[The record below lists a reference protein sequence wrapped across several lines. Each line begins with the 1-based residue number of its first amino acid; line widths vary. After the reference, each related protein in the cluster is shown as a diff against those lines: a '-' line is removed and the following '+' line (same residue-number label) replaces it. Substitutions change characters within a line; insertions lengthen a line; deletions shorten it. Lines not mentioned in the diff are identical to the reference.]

1 VDYSAR
7 LRQVEDHWLRS
18 ANVGVRWWLV
28 PKIGEHAVV
37 LGASMGGLLAARV
50 LADFY
55 EMVTVV
61 ERDVLPDHAVNRR
74 GVPQGRHVHALLG
87 RGSQVLAELFPGF
100 LDDLVAA
107 GVPVVDYTDLSKLFS
122 CVGGHQLVRSG
133 GFRDIPPTFIP
144 SRPLL
149 ECLVRRRVRETANI
163 TLLEDYDVVGLTST
177 TARDRV
183 TGARIRSRDGGS
195 ERVLRADLVADA
207 TGRGA
212 RTPAFLDALGYGR
225 PSEHEVGVRVV
236 YCSQLLRIPPGTLK
250 EMLVLVTPI
259 PGRPTA
265 IALAGYENDTWMF
278 SVGGMV
284 GREPP
289 SEPAEMLAFA
299 EGLAPAHVVAAIGAA
314 EPLTEVCRFRYPE
327 SRWRRY
333 DKMRRFPAGL
343 LVVGDAICSFNPIY
357 GQGMTVAALQA
368 QALRHCL
375 QRGLDGLARR
385 YFRAAAKPI
394 GVAWRFAVGG
404 DLAMPE
410 VEGSRPLSLRL
421 ANRYVDR
428 LQTAAESDLVVA
440 EQFIKVVALVEPPTR
455 LLQPKMMIR
464 VAAANLRRPERRQPV
479 VAASETLG
487 DRGSIS

>member
-1 VDYSAR
+1 
-7 LRQVEDHWLRS
+7 
-18 ANVGVRWWLV
+18 V

-50 LADFY
+50 LSDFY
-55 EMVTVV
+55 ETVTVV
-61 ERDVLPDHAVNRR
+61 ERDVLPDDAVNRR

-100 LDDLVAA
+100 LDDLVTC
-107 GVPVVDYTDLSKLFS
+107 GVPVLDYTDLSKVFS
-122 CVGGHQLVRSG
+122 CVAGHQLMHSG
-133 GFRDIPPTFIP
+133 AFRDIPPAFIP

-149 ECLVRRRVRETANI
+149 ECLVRRRVREMANI
-163 TLLEDYDVVGLTST
+163 TLLEDHDVVDLTST
-177 TARDRV
+177 KARDRV
-183 TGARIRSRDGGS
+183 TGARVRSRDGGS
-195 ERVLRADLVADA
+195 GRVLTADLVADA

-225 PSEHEVGVRVV
+225 PSEDHVGVRVA
-236 YCSQLLRIPPGTLK
+236 YSSQLLRIPPGTLK
-250 EMLVLVTPI
+250 ELVVLVTPV

-278 SVGGMV
+278 TIGGMA
-284 GREPP
+284 GHEPP
-289 SEPAEMLAFA
+289 SEPAEMLAFV
-299 EGLAPAHVVAAIGAA
+299 EGLVPAHVVAAIGAA
-314 EPLTEVCRFRYPE
+314 EPLTEVCRAHYRE

-368 QALRHCL
+368 HVLHQCLRH
-375 QRGLDGLARR
+375 GANGLARR

-404 DLAMPE
+404 DLNLPE
-410 VEGSRPLSLRL
+410 VEGPRPLSLRL

-428 LQTAAESDLVVA
+428 LQTAAESDLFVA
-440 EQFIKVVALVEPPTR
+440 EQFTKVVALVDAPTR
-455 LLQPKMMIR
+455 LLQPKMMIHI
-464 VAAANLRRPERRQPV
+464 ATANLRRRERRQPA
-479 VAASETLG
+479 VAARETLG
-487 DRGSIS
+487 DRGSVS

>member
-1 VDYSAR
+1 M
-7 LRQVEDHWLRS
+7 
-18 ANVGVRWWLV
+18 

-55 EMVTVV
+55 ETVTVV
-61 ERDVLPDHAVNRR
+61 ERDVLADDAVNRR

-107 GVPVVDYTDLSKLFS
+107 GVPVLDYTDLSKVFS
-122 CVGGHQLVRSG
+122 SIAGHQSARSG
-133 GFRDIPPTFIP
+133 AFRDIPPAFIP

-149 ECLVRRRVRETANI
+149 ECLVRRRVRERANI
-163 TLLEDYDVVGLTST
+163 TLLEDYDVVDLTST

-183 TGARIRSRDGGS
+183 TGARVRSRDGVT
-195 ERVLRADLVADA
+195 ERALRADLVADA

-225 PSEHEVGVRVV
+225 PSEEQVGVRVV
-236 YCSQLLRIPPGTLK
+236 YSSQLLRIPPGTLK
-250 EMLVLVTPI
+250 ELVVLVTPV
-259 PGRPTA
+259 PGRPTGMGFA
-265 IALAGYENDTWMF
+265 RYENDTWMF
-278 SVGGMV
+278 TIGGMA
-284 GREPP
+284 GCEPP
-289 SEPAEMLAFA
+289 CEPAEMLAFV

-314 EPLTEVCRFRYPE
+314 EPLTEVCRFHYPE

-343 LVVGDAICSFNPIY
+343 VVVGDAICSFNPIY

-368 QALRHCL
+368 RVLRQCL
-375 QRGLDGLARR
+375 QRGANGLARR
-385 YFRAAAKPI
+385 YFCAAAKPI

-404 DLAMPE
+404 DLNLPE
-410 VEGSRPLSLRL
+410 VEGPRPLSLRL

-440 EQFIKVVALVEPPTR
+440 EQFTKVVAFIDPPIR
-455 LLQPKMMIR
+455 LLQPQMMIR
-464 VAAANLRRPERRQPV
+464 VATANLRRRERRQPA
-479 VAASETLG
+479 VAARETLG
-487 DRGSIS
+487 DRGSVS

>member
-1 VDYSAR
+1 M
-7 LRQVEDHWLRS
+7 
-18 ANVGVRWWLV
+18 

-55 EMVTVV
+55 ETVTVV
-61 ERDVLPDHAVNRR
+61 ERDVLADDAVNRR

-107 GVPVVDYTDLSKLFS
+107 GVPVLDYTDLSKVFS
-122 CVGGHQLVRSG
+122 SVAGHQLVRSG
-133 GFRDIPPTFIP
+133 GFRDIPPAFIP

-149 ECLVRRRVRETANI
+149 ECLVRRRVRERANI
-163 TLLEDYDVVGLTST
+163 TLLEGYDVVDLTST

-183 TGARIRSRDGGS
+183 TGARVRSRDSAS
-195 ERVLRADLVADA
+195 ERVLTADLVVDA
-207 TGRGA
+207 TGRSA

-225 PSEHEVGVRVV
+225 PAEDHVSVRVV
-236 YCSQLLRIPPGTLK
+236 YSSQLLRIPRGMLK
-250 EMLVLVTPI
+250 ELVVLVTPL
-259 PGRPTA
+259 PGRPIA
-265 IALAGYENDTWMF
+265 VALAGYENDNWMF
-278 SVGGMV
+278 TIGGMA
-284 GREPP
+284 GFEPP
-289 SEPAEMLAFA
+289 SEPAEMLSFA
-299 EGLAPAHVVAAIGAA
+299 EGLVPAHVVAAIGAA

-368 QALRHCL
+368 QALRQCL
-375 QRGLDGLARR
+375 QRGANGLAER

-394 GVAWRFAVGG
+394 AVAWRFAVGG
-404 DLAMPE
+404 DLNLPE
-410 VEGSRPLSLRL
+410 VEGPRPLSLRL
-421 ANRYVDR
+421 GNKYVDR
-428 LQTAAESDLVVA
+428 LQTAAELDLVVA
-440 EQFIKVVALVEPPTR
+440 EQFTKVVALVDPPTR
-455 LLQPKMMIR
+455 LLQPQMMIR
-464 VAAANLRRPERRQPV
+464 VAAANLRHREGRIGGSSPRAHLTGTGPRR
-479 VAASETLG
+479 ENG
-487 DRGSIS
+487 